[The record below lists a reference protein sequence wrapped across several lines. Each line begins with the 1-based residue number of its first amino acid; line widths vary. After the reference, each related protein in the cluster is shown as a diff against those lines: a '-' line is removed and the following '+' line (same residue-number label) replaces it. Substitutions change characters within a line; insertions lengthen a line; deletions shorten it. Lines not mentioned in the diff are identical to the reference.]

1 MISKLANKV
10 LDDGDDIH
18 ITDSFQQQATSD
30 TDSLV
35 GNAASFVGPLHTYPS
50 FQSSASSTVSSNAG
64 MEVPLIDKAQGLN
77 ELRHQPPHST
87 TKTKQFPYFARPA
100 TDHVTNTETST
111 SNSSTQEGDENDIP
125 TSSQPAPSRL
135 RLPFWSWRKRMTLRT
150 STSSFVTIP
159 DRTLMEYYQEIE
171 EEENDPNKNKETQQK
186 KQQSLI
192 LASMGA
198 SLKSHRLDL
207 GTGRTLLQRQKA
219 QIYGRESAAQADW
232 QLQHQN
238 SMVRRNQMLQMA
250 DSCGWSQISGMTDV
264 DAMSVASISS
274 HPSRVMFTTTPS
286 SLRRGSEDEGDAE
299 HNNHQ
304 QDLWLSPSEEYQRHR
319 SHAHRSRAQYPS
331 RLAFPSMV
339 LPQVQEEI
347 FWEGDENEEE
357 DQKTYRNSL
366 TDQEAL
372 LEAQNILQQTLPSFV
387 EPAPSPHRIPS
398 YRLQTDFELFATSED
413 SNDWPTSP
421 NSLVSIVE
429 EEVTE
434 TRDRIYSD
442 SDVVFWEQQTSP
454 NETDFPSDENTE
466 RAPRRH
472 SLDMGAEFRSSS
484 WSSASFDTH
493 FPLSPVNNQEASRSS
508 FKIDPPPKDTKG
520 KAVLTRPTVD
530 DGDMPPPASSSKPSS
545 PDRRKVASMVVSPSG
560 IKPTL
565 RRVQTDSEA
574 ATPVRRAMP
583 QLQSTPDV
591 APSRTRPSPRM
602 AASQR
607 KTNNNIIERPV
618 DAPKLATELT
628 KGETNLSFSKED
640 KVHRRQ
646 SSLPDPL
653 VAGASM
659 KPATSTGDDNEE
671 RRNTLSEFD
680 FTFVGSAGSQGQEV
694 VLEEN
699 TTVPESLPSSDALG
713 AAKMIAATATPTRG
727 FVFPRANDN
736 DYYWGSAPS
745 NDDSEEESRDQDEG
759 LFLVASSADSLDEI
773 LR

>member
-1 MISKLANKV
+1 
-10 LDDGDDIH
+10 
-18 ITDSFQQQATSD
+18 
-30 TDSLV
+30 
-35 GNAASFVGPLHTYPS
+35 
-50 FQSSASSTVSSNAG
+50 
-64 MEVPLIDKAQGLN
+64 
-77 ELRHQPPHST
+77 
-87 TKTKQFPYFARPA
+87 
-100 TDHVTNTETST
+100 
-111 SNSSTQEGDENDIP
+111 
-125 TSSQPAPSRL
+125 
-135 RLPFWSWRKRMTLRT
+135 MTLRT

-171 EEENDPNKNKETQQK
+171 EEEENDPNADKDAQQK
-186 KQQSLI
+186 KQQSSI

-286 SLRRGSEDEGDAE
+286 SLRRGSQDEGDAE
-299 HNNHQ
+299 HTNHQ
-304 QDLWLSPSEEYQRHR
+304 QGMWLSPSEEYQRHR
-319 SHAHRSRAQYPS
+319 NHAHRSRAQYPS
-331 RLAFPSMV
+331 RLAFPSTV

-347 FWEGDENEEE
+347 FWEGDENQEE

-366 TDQEAL
+366 TNQEAL
-372 LEAQNILQQTLPSFV
+372 LEAQNVLQKTLPSFV

-484 WSSASFDTH
+484 WSSASFEKH
-493 FPLSPVNNQEASRSS
+493 FPLNPVINQDVCRSS
-508 FKIDPPPKDTKG
+508 CKIDPPPKDTKG
-520 KAVLTRPTVD
+520 KAILTRPTVD

-545 PDRRKVASMVVSPSG
+545 PERRKVASMIVSPSV

-574 ATPVRRAMP
+574 TPVRRAMP
-583 QLQSTPDV
+583 PLQSTPDV
-591 APSRTRPSPRM
+591 APSRTKPSPTTI

-607 KTNNNIIERPV
+607 KTNNKMNIESPADFPRTT
-618 DAPKLATELT
+618 TELKT
-628 KGETNLSFSKED
+628 GETNLSAPNEQK

-653 VAGASM
+653 VAGASIQ
-659 KPATSTGDDNEE
+659 PATSTGDE
-671 RRNTLSEFD
+671 RRNTLSDFD
-680 FTFVGSAGSQGQEV
+680 FTLVGSAGSQGQEV
-694 VLEEN
+694 VLEE
-699 TTVPESLPSSDALG
+699 TTIPVVPDDSLPSPDALG
-713 AAKMIAATATPTRG
+713 AAKRIAATATPSGARRG
-727 FVFPRANDN
+727 FVVPTSTNKKNDN

-745 NDDSEEESRDQDEG
+745 NEEESQDQDEG
-759 LFLVASSADSLDEI
+759 LFLVATSADSLDEI
-773 LR
+773 LG